1 LLTSAV
7 AGATLGG
14 LFSRSKPLPSK
25 FQRRRGVAESI
36 RRIARTEI
44 DAALAVIGDPEVG
57 EAEAVHAV
65 RQRLKRLRALI
76 RLPRTCLAGFRDENI
91 AFRDL
96 GRKLAHTRD
105 ADVLGKTFDKLA
117 AAEGVAEAAE
127 IRSPLLASAG
137 EAMPSAARRALLQGE
152 VASGLVAARRRVKD
166 WRFKRSG
173 FALIGPGLRRV
184 YRDMRA
190 GEELAAHEPTAAN
203 FHEWRK
209 QAKYHTDQ
217 LALLEAVAPEI
228 FEGYHQTALALGS
241 TLGKHHDLD
250 VMASALAGLDLPEDR
265 RAALLAAVSRR
276 NARLEATAF
285 RLGLELSAE
294 RPADFERR
302 IRVSWRSWRHKP
314 KRRPSVLPRA
324 PA

>member
-1 LLTSAV
+1 M
-7 AGATLGG
+7 
-14 LFSRSKPLPSK
+14 PLR
-25 FQRRRGVAESI
+25 FQRRRAVAESI
-36 RRIARTEI
+36 RRIATAQI
-44 DAALAVIGDPEVG
+44 DAALAVIGDSTVD

-65 RQRLKRLRALI
+65 RQHLKRLRALI
-76 RLPRTCLAGFRDENI
+76 RLPRANLAGFRGENI

-105 ADVLGKTFDKLA
+105 ADVLGRTFDKLA
-117 AAEGVAEAAE
+117 ASENLPEAADL
-127 IRSPLLASAG
+127 RHSLLATAG
-137 EAMPSAARRALLQGE
+137 AAMPSSERRALLRGE
-152 VASGLVAARRRVKD
+152 VAKGLVAARRRVKH

-173 FALIGPGLRRV
+173 FALIGPGLKRV

-190 GEELAAHEPTAAN
+190 GEELAADQPTATH

-228 FEGYHQTALALGS
+228 FEGYHQTALKLGS

-250 VMASALAGLDLPEDR
+250 VMASALAGLDLPEER
-265 RAALLAAVSRR
+265 RTALLAAIDRR
-276 NARLEATAF
+276 NAKLEATAF

-294 RPADFERR
+294 RPADFARR
-302 IRVSWRSWRHKP
+302 VQVSWKSWRHP
-314 KRRPSVLPRA
+314 KRRPSALPLP